1 MEPTARNEP
10 QLEKVMTART
20 ARRWLA
26 VPLMLVLSACD
37 DGTGPDRLTPED
49 VAGIYAVCTLSFV
62 PENTALP
69 TVDVRTAAFELSQ
82 DRPQPFLALDPNTAR
97 TFELQYVPRGQ
108 FSDREVRGSYELRR
122 EQVNLRFNTS
132 GVNPAE
138 LLLPEL
144 VVLDFEPSP
153 LRLSVGES
161 PLHSVPRSSY
171 ARLAG
176 IGESG
181 LAEQIRGRLAARFQA
196 PRCT

>member
-1 MEPTARNEP
+1 MVPAARSEP
-10 QLEKVMTART
+10 QLEMVMTAST

-26 VPLMLVLSACD
+26 APLMLALAACD
-37 DGTGPDRLTPED
+37 DGTGPDRLIPED

-62 PENTALP
+62 PENAALP

-82 DRPQPFLALDPNTAR
+82 DRQQPFLALDPNSAR

-108 FSDREVRGSYELRR
+108 FSDREVRGTYALRP
-122 EQVNLRFNTS
+122 EQVELRFNTT
-132 GVNPAE
+132 GVNPSD
-138 LLLPEL
+138 LLLPER
-144 VVLDFEPSP
+144 VTLDFQPSP
-153 LRLSVGES
+153 LQVSAGES
-161 PLHSVPRSSY
+161 PFYSVPRSTY
-171 ARLAG
+171 AQLAG